1 MDGEGNVDKS
11 WDVGPKQHKGPVLG
25 EHSCF
30 LTDTSC
36 GLGVLQE
43 ALPEQGR
50 LSSAGCADG
59 DEWTFHFAHRPVPGT
74 ATPGAMMG

>member
-1 MDGEGNVDKS
+1 MLHTPLPEERSLMDGEGNVDKS
-11 WDVGPKQHKGPVLG
+11 WDVGPKQHKGPVLD

-50 LSSAGCADG
+50 ALFSWVC
-59 DEWTFHFAHRPVPGT
+59 
-74 ATPGAMMG
+74 

>member
-1 MDGEGNVDKS
+1 MLRTPLPEERSLMDGEGNVDKS
-11 WDVGPKQHKGPVLG
+11 WDVGPKQHKGPVLD

-50 LSSAGCADG
+50 ALFSWVC
-59 DEWTFHFAHRPVPGT
+59 
-74 ATPGAMMG
+74 